1 MLIIWNLTDIPD
13 IGMIHYKKLSVS
25 PPFQI
30 KSHYITI
37 IGAMEAN
44 IEHFQLLYACFYGM
58 RATISLSQGFFSR
71 SRCKPSARALF
82 T

>member
-44 IEHFQLLYACFYGM
+44 IDYFPALLSLFSMEYAPLY
-58 RATISLSQGFFSR
+58 
-71 SRCKPSARALF
+71 P
-82 T
+82 

>member
-1 MLIIWNLTDIPD
+1 MHTIWTLTDIPD
-13 IGMIHYKKLSVS
+13 IEMIHHKKLSLS

-44 IEHFQLLYACFYGM
+44 IDYFPALLSLFSMEYAPLY
-58 RATISLSQGFFSR
+58 
-71 SRCKPSARALF
+71 P
-82 T
+82 

>member
-44 IEHFQLLYACFYGM
+44 IDYFPALL
-58 RATISLSQGFFSR
+58 
-71 SRCKPSARALF
+71 
-82 T
+82 